1 MRKIF
6 LFSLFLL
13 LLAACG
19 NQDSSSSEPTKTGA
33 TNKSEPESKNPT
45 AFNESFQ
52 KIMASYY
59 SLRDAFVE
67 YDTARVNAVSKQLAA
82 DAGSLKLDELKG
94 DTSNVVKATAK
105 DYTAA
110 IQAAAGDILSQADFT
125 KKQRQF
131 QAVSDALY
139 ELVRTVR
146 YDREKIYHQHCPMA
160 FDNEGA
166 YWISNSHEIVNPYM
180 GKKHP
185 KYRGS
190 MLECGDIPDS
200 LDFAK

>member
-1 MRKIF
+1 MRNLF
-6 LFSLFLL
+6 LFSLSLL

-19 NQDSSSSEPTKTGA
+19 NQDSTGGEPTKTGA
-33 TNKSEPESKNPT
+33 PSQAEPESKNPA

-52 KIMASYY
+52 KMLASYY

-67 YDTARVNAVSKQLAA
+67 YDTAKVDAVSKQLAA

-94 DTSNVVKATAK
+94 EPANVVKATAK
-105 DYTAA
+105 DYTVTV
-110 IQAAAGDILSQADFT
+110 QTAAGDIPAQKDFT

-131 QAVSDALY
+131 QAASEALY

-166 YWISNSHEIVNPYM
+166 YWISNSAEIYNPYM

-185 KYRGS
+185 KYRNS

-200 LDFAK
+200 LDFKK

>member
-1 MRKIF
+1 MLI
-6 LFSLFLL
+6 LSS
-13 LLAACG
+13 CG
-19 NQDSSSSEPTKTGA
+19 GNEQEPVKTGVLA
-33 TNKSEPESKNPT
+33 KPERVSKNSG

-52 KIMASYY
+52 KVLTSYY

-67 YDTARVNAVSKQLAA
+67 YDTARVDAVSKQLAA
-82 DAGSLKLDELKG
+82 DAGSVKLDELTG
-94 DTSNVVKATAK
+94 NSSSVVKTTAK
-105 DYTAA
+105 DYASTVQTAA
-110 IQAAAGDILSQADFT
+110 SEIQAQPDFT

-131 QAVSDALY
+131 QSLSEAMY

-146 YDREKIYHQHCPMA
+146 YDQEKIYHQHCPMA
-160 FDNEGA
+160 FNNEGA
-166 YWISNSHEIVNPYM
+166 YWISNSQEIVNPYM

>member
-1 MRKIF
+1 MKNLFYPLLCILILSSCGTEEQKPVKI
-6 LFSLFLL
+6 
-13 LLAACG
+13 
-19 NQDSSSSEPTKTGA
+19 GA
-33 TNKSEPESKNPT
+33 LKKPERVSKNSG

-52 KIMASYY
+52 KLLTSYY

-67 YDTARVNAVSKQLAA
+67 YDTARIDAVSKQLAA
-82 DAGSLKLDELKG
+82 DAGSVKLDELTG
-94 DTSNVVKATAK
+94 DSSSGVKTTAK
-105 DYTAA
+105 DYTTTVQTTASD
-110 IQAAAGDILSQADFT
+110 IQTQPDFT

-131 QAVSDALY
+131 QSLSDAMY

-146 YDREKIYHQHCPMA
+146 YDQEKIYHQHCPMA
-160 FDNEGA
+160 FNNEGA
-166 YWISNSHEIVNPYM
+166 YWISNSQEIVNPYM